1 MLLQVFILNQVDRL
15 PRLLSGFMAAGVT
28 GTTVLD
34 CKGGL
39 QVMGQAANLDDAPP
53 IFGSLRRFINPD
65 YQSGKMIFIV
75 LRDEDIPVVKAAVH
89 KICGD
94 LRLPNT
100 GIFFSVPVMN
110 WEGVSHK

>member
-39 QVMGQAANLDDAPP
+39 PAAAD
-53 IFGSLRRFINPD
+53 R
-65 YQSGKMIFIV
+65 
-75 LRDEDIPVVKAAVH
+75 
-89 KICGD
+89 
-94 LRLPNT
+94 T
-100 GIFFSVPVMN
+100 G
-110 WEGVSHK
+110 

>member
-1 MLLQVFILNQVDRL
+1 
-15 PRLLSGFMAAGVT
+15 
-28 GTTVLD
+28 
-34 CKGGL
+34 
-39 QVMGQAANLDDAPP
+39 
-53 IFGSLRRFINPD
+53 
-65 YQSGKMIFIV
+65 MIFIV

>member
-1 MLLQVFILNQVDRL
+1 MQLFVYISSNPEVGSPLMSE
-15 PRLLSGFMAAGVT
+15 LLSKGIHGATSV
-28 GTTVLD
+28 D
-34 CKGGL
+34 CKGML
-39 QVMGQAANLDDAPP
+39 KSINDSDIEPPP
-53 IFGSLRRFINPD
+53 IFGSLRKFINPN

>member
-1 MLLQVFILNQVDRL
+1 MSE
-15 PRLLSGFMAAGVT
+15 LLSKGIHGATSV
-28 GTTVLD
+28 D
-34 CKGGL
+34 CKGML
-39 QVMGQAANLDDAPP
+39 KSINDSDIEPPP
-53 IFGSLRRFINPD
+53 IFGSLRKFINPD